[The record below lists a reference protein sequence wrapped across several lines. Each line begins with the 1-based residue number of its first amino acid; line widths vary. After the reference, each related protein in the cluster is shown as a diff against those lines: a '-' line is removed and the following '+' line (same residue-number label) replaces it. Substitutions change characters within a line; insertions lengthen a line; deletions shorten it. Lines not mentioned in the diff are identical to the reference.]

1 MAGLPGLSAATA
13 WSVLTRQG
21 STAEARFATRTDVTR
36 ETERF
41 RERAPTIKT
50 PEALLKDRR
59 TLEFVLTSYGL
70 ESEIGKTAILRKLMT
85 QNPDAQ
91 GSLANQMTDQR
102 YRQFARDFSN
112 WSPRSPFERTGGM
125 DTIVERWTT
134 ATYESSA
141 GQDNPG
147 LREALYFARN
157 AGGATTVLQLMA
169 DKALAY
175 VVRVGLGLPAQ
186 FEAVGFDQQRAVLE
200 KRVDLTQF
208 QDPKQLDR
216 FIKRFLVRYEL
227 ENGSASGSSP
237 TVSLFQNSGG
247 GTGGLFGV
255 LGSRLNL
262 RA

>member
-21 STAEARFATRTDVTR
+21 DAAETRYASRADVARATD
-36 ETERF
+36 RF
-41 RERAPTIKT
+41 REKAPTIAS

-85 QNPDAQ
+85 QNPDAD

-112 WSPRSPFERTGGM
+112 WSPTPPFQRLGGI
-125 DTIVERWTT
+125 DTVIERWTT
-134 ATYESSA
+134 ATYENAA
-141 GQDNPG
+141 GRDNPG

-157 AGGATTVLQLMA
+157 AGGATTVLQLMS

-175 VVRVGLGLPAQ
+175 VVRVGLGLPQ
-186 FEAVGFDQQRAVLE
+186 RFQSLDFDQQRTILEDKIDLAV
-200 KRVDLTQF
+200 F
-208 QDPKQLDR
+208 QDAKQLDR

-227 ENGSASGSSP
+227 ENGSAAASSP